1 MTQDRNQS
9 RWNRRHM
16 LKASAGVLGGALL
29 AKAAEAGQAEQ
40 VQGRGN
46 GRSIKITDLKCAI
59 IGNNPTVRIVTDQGI
74 SGYGQ
79 AESAK
84 PYLKP
89 MVLFYKRYLL
99 GEDPTDVARI
109 MLKIRRMGA
118 MKPWGAAISAI
129 EIALWDVAGQAAGL
143 PVYKLLGGK
152 IRDRVRPYGNS
163 ENNSRLP
170 LRNPQ
175 DYAEVAAEVKAAKEG
190 YTLVKMPV
198 AFHNTAML
206 TAIPDAWYGEQWTG
220 VQPPYM
226 DRGLLT
232 ERGLDHILACV
243 EAAKKALGKDV
254 GLALDCGP
262 GWTVK
267 DAIRFARA
275 VEPYHLAWL
284 EDLITGDYTPYPN
297 AQVFKQVTDS
307 TSTPIHTGEEIYLRE
322 NFKDLIENQAVDVI
336 GPDPEDVGGIAE
348 LKWIA
353 EYANLHG
360 ILVAPHGIFDGLFGV
375 AAQVHMGAAL
385 PQNYIAF
392 EYAKGQPEWW
402 YDIVEG
408 LPDPVVKNGFIEVW
422 DKPGLGITFN
432 ARKAKAHLREEDRD
446 FFD

>member
-1 MTQDRNQS
+1 MDEGVTSGLS
-9 RWNRRHM
+9 RR
-16 LKASAGVLGGALL
+16 GFVGALSSMAAATAL
-29 AKAAEAGQAEQ
+29 SAQQGPAMAAKRA
-40 VQGRGN
+40 GN
-46 GRSIKITDLKCAI
+46 GSIKITDLKCAV
-59 IGNNPTVRIVTDQGI
+59 IGRNPTVRIVTDQGI
-74 SGYGQ
+74 SGYAQ

-89 MVLFYKRYLL
+89 MVLFYKDYLV
-99 GEDPTDVARI
+99 GEDPTDVANI

-118 MKPWGAAISAI
+118 FKPWGAAVSAI
-129 EIALWDVAGQAAGL
+129 EIALWDIAGQVAGL

-152 IRDRVRPYGNS
+152 IRDRVRPYGNT
-163 ENNSRLP
+163 ENNGPYMTPRT
-170 LRNPQ
+170 PQ
-175 DYAEVAAEVKAAKEG
+175 DYAELVGKVKDAKEG
-190 YTLVKMPV
+190 YTLIKAPV
-198 AFHNTAML
+198 GFHNTAML
-206 TAIPDAWYGEQWTG
+206 TEIPDAWYGRKWTRPG
-220 VQPPYM
+220 LYE

-232 ERGLDHILACV
+232 ERGFNHVVACV
-243 EAAKKALGKDV
+243 EAMKKVLGDQV

-262 GWTVK
+262 GWVVK

-275 VEPYHLAWL
+275 LEPMHIMWL

-322 NFKDLIENQAVDVI
+322 NCKDLIETQAVNVI
-336 GPDPEDVGGIAE
+336 GVDPEDVGGIAE

-360 ILVAPHGIFDGLFGV
+360 ILIAPHGIFDGLFGV
-375 AAQVHMGAAL
+375 AAQVQMGATL

-402 YDIVEG
+402 YDIVDG
-408 LPDPVVKNGFIEVW
+408 LPDPIVKNGFIDVW

-432 ARKAKAHLREEDRD
+432 VRAAKAHLSDEDRS